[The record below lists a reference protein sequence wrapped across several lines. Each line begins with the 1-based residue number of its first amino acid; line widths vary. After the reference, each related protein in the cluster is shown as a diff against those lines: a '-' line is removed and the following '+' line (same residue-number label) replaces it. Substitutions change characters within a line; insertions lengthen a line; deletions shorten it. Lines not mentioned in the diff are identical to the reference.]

1 MKKLVLLVFSL
12 ILFSGI
18 GFAQNKSDVSSH
30 PSLPAA
36 LENLTQREKDS
47 ILLNK
52 LLPEQLLELK
62 KAELENERK
71 KIEANAREDMP
82 FTGFQLFLI
91 CVLPFLFVI
100 ILIWIIY
107 AAKNKES
114 KRKFELYMKALEMGQ
129 PVPEDFFQKDKKD
142 KPNSNLKK
150 GVLWAAVGLALLIYF
165 IITHNNDGLIVG
177 IVPTF
182 VGIGYLVVHFFDRQK
197 NNQSIEQPIEQN
209 EQQG

>member
-1 MKKLVLLVFSL
+1 MKKFVLLAFSL

-18 GFAQNKSDVSSH
+18 GFAQNKSDESSH

-52 LLPEQLLELK
+52 LSPEQLLELK

-71 KIEANAREDMP
+71 KIEGNAREDMP
-82 FTGFQLFLI
+82 LTGFQIFMI
-91 CVLPFLFVI
+91 VVAPFLFVI
-100 ILIWIIY
+100 ILIWTIY

-150 GVLWAAVGLALLIYF
+150 GVLWTAVGLALLIYF
-165 IITHNNDGLIVG
+165 IINHNNDGLIVG

-182 VGIGYLVVHFFDRQK
+182 VGIGYLVVHFYDRSK
-197 NNQSIEQPIEQN
+197 EKQPIEQN

>member
-18 GFAQNKSDVSSH
+18 GFSQNKSDENSH

-52 LLPEQLLELK
+52 LSPEQLLELK
-62 KAELENERK
+62 KAELENEKK
-71 KIEANAREDMP
+71 KIEGNAREDMP
-82 FTGFQLFLI
+82 LTGFQIFMI
-91 CVLPFLFVI
+91 VVAPFLFVI
-100 ILIWIIY
+100 VLIWIIY
-107 AAKNKES
+107 AAKNRES
-114 KRKFELYMKALEMGQ
+114 KRKFDLYMKALEMGQ

-150 GVLWAAVGLALLIYF
+150 GVLWAAVGLSLLIYF
-165 IITHNNDGLIVG
+165 LITHNNDGLIVG

-182 VGIGYLVVHFFDRQK
+182 VGIGYLVVHFYDRSK
-197 NNQSIEQPIEQN
+197 EKQPIEQN

>member
-18 GFAQNKSDVSSH
+18 GFAQNKSDESSH

-36 LENLTQREKDS
+36 LKNLTQREKDS

-52 LLPEQLLELK
+52 LSPEQLLELK

-71 KIEANAREDMP
+71 KIEGNAREDMP
-82 FTGFQLFLI
+82 LTGFQIFMI
-91 CVLPFLFVI
+91 VVAPFLFVI

-150 GVLWAAVGLALLIYF
+150 GVLWTAVGLALLIYF
-165 IITHNNDGLIVG
+165 IINHNNDGLIVG

-182 VGIGYLVVHFFDRQK
+182 VGIGYLVVHFYDRSK
-197 NNQSIEQPIEQN
+197 EKQPIEQN